1 MAQRRINYRVKIDH
15 PFRILKRILSYVWK
29 INTYKIVIIIIL
41 LLASSISQ
49 VYAMSLLR
57 DLIDKV
63 LPPLIEN
70 PSEIGPLI
78 TFTILM
84 GSLFLVSIITSYLY
98 QFILVFVTQDTLK
111 KLRDDMFKKME
122 TLPLNYFDN
131 KTIGEVM
138 STYTNDTDSLR
149 QMISQSIPQIFA
161 SLVTIVTV
169 FILMIMTSWILTLVT
184 VFSVSLMLIAI
195 KIIGSK
201 SSGYFLDNQIVLS
214 KINGYIEEMIEG
226 QRVIKVFNHEDEV
239 KKGFDVLNDRMR
251 ESNYKA
257 NKYSISLMPIIHN
270 LGYVNFAITAVIG
283 SLLSFNNVGGF
294 TTGAF
299 AAFLLYNRQFTNPIG
314 QVSNQINYIFM
325 ALAGA
330 KRIFDLLD
338 QEKEIDDGKVTL
350 VNVIED
356 EDGNLIE
363 KNEAT
368 NQWAWKYI
376 DENNQVKLIK
386 LKGDVR
392 FFNVNF
398 GYSKDKEVLHDIS
411 LYAKPGQKLAFV
423 GATGAG
429 KTTITNLINRFYDI
443 EEGIIT
449 YDGINIKDI
458 KKDDLRHSLGMVLQD
473 THLFSGTIKD
483 NIRYGKMEASDDD
496 VIKAAK
502 LARADQFI
510 SLLENGYDTYITGDG
525 GNLSQGQRQL
535 LSIARAALYN
545 PPVLILDEATSSIDT
560 YTESLVQEGM
570 DELMKGRTVF
580 VIAHR
585 LSTIQNS
592 NAIIVLDHG
601 RIIERGDH
609 DDLIAKKGVYYQLYT
624 GAFELE

>member
-184 VFSVSLMLIAI
+184 VFSVCLMLIAI

-283 SLLSFNNVGGF
+283 SLLAFNNVVGF